1 MHDGK
6 GRSQQNNQSSSDD
19 GSMTNNCNKTN
30 MRQKVE
36 LNTIVVL
43 EDENRGCSGND
54 EHVRMIGRG
63 IKALTV
69 VTENTHMGTE
79 PTSGEPENCHN
90 VENPCVVGETTST
103 SINYPEG
110 IGNNATGTD
119 KGCDPTKITREI
131 STNATLGDKKESRRK
146 FCANPKIMNHIESH
160 SRTSDS

>member
-54 EHVRMIGRG
+54 EHV
-63 IKALTV
+63 
-69 VTENTHMGTE
+69 
-79 PTSGEPENCHN
+79 
-90 VENPCVVGETTST
+90 
-103 SINYPEG
+103 
-110 IGNNATGTD
+110 
-119 KGCDPTKITREI
+119 
-131 STNATLGDKKESRRK
+131 
-146 FCANPKIMNHIESH
+146 
-160 SRTSDS
+160 